1 MYRVYDPFS
10 LAQFGLLE
18 IVVQYLNICVCL
30 TLQGY
35 VDKDT
40 LTILDLLVSTIT
52 MYIYWCMAW
61 LNGLYQ
67 TERLKDSVCSK
78 TILNAIPYQSGIL
91 ILE

>member
-1 MYRVYDPFS
+1 MPNATGLRRQRNINYSGPSGVHDYDVYM
-10 LAQFGLLE
+10 
-18 IVVQYLNICVCL
+18 
-30 TLQGY
+30 LQGY
-35 VDKDT
+35 VDQET
-40 LTILDLLVSTIT
+40 LTILDLLVCTIT

-67 TERLKDSVCSK
+67 NERFKDSVCST